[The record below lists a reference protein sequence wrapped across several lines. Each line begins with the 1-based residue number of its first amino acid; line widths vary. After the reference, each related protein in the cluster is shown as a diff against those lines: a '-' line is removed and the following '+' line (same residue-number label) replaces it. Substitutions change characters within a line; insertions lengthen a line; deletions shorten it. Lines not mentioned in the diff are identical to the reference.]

1 MNFTEEKEMKYSEL
15 LAVVTAANQIGTTE
29 AKAQARAYIYAS
41 ELVGNI
47 SKEKR
52 IELVKRLK

>member
-1 MNFTEEKEMKYSEL
+1 MKYSEL
-15 LAVVTAANQIGTTE
+15 LAVVIVANQIGTTE

-52 IELVKRLK
+52 IELVKRLKRD

>member
-1 MNFTEEKEMKYSEL
+1 MSFTEEKEMNYSEL
-15 LAVVTAANQIGTTE
+15 LAVVTVANQIGTTE

-41 ELVGNI
+41 ESVGAI
-47 SKEKR
+47 SKERR